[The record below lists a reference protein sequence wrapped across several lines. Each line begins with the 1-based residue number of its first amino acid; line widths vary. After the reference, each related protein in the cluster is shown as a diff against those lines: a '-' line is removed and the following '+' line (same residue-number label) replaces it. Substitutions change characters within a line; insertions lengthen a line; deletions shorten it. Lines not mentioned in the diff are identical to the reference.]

1 MPPDEALPITRQ
13 VWPDEHPASPRLAE
27 DTSAI
32 DFALQPARSD
42 EGPTVAL
49 LGSYRLLAPYAERFG
64 GRVRAAVQ
72 IVAIEATGGRVF
84 HSNATRADAAPFR
97 LPLRQPPAPPD
108 PLGGVF
114 AVAGHF
120 NVALPEQLGL
130 PGDEATYSV
139 FVWLDELTSPVHVVR
154 TPANPDRRALPAP
167 APPDQDIVRFETPRR
182 CPRAARGGIGLG
194 VAPPAPDG
202 SQGPRLTGAADL
214 AALRETALRLSA
226 APDHL
231 VLLTLCAS
239 TRHLY
244 AHTFPLP
251 EAVRGPALGFEADP
265 LRLIG
270 PAEPA
275 QRLFA
280 LAWLGGALSPVA
292 AL

>member
-72 IVAIEATGGRVF
+72 ILAIEAAGGRVF

-182 CPRAARGGIGLG
+182 CPRAARGGIALAA
-194 VAPPAPDG
+194 APPAPDG
-202 SQGPRLTGAADL
+202 PQ
-214 AALRETALRLSA
+214 LRETARRLSA

-231 VLLTLCAS
+231 VLLALCAS

-251 EAVRGPALGFEADP
+251 DAVTGPAIGFEADP

-275 QRLFA
+275 QQLFA